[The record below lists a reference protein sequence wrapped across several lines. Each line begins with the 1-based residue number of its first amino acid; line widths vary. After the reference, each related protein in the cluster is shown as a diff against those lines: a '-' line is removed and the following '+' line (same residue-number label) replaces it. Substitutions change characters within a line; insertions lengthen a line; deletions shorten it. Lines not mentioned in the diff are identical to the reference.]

1 MANQRLPMRNIKEVL
16 RLKYQIGLSN
26 RQIADSLH
34 IAHSTISDYLQKAK
48 AAGIPWPLPEG
59 LSDQALES
67 RLFAR
72 SQLPARKDRAQPDYA
87 YLYNELRSFRNVNL
101 TLDLLWREYK
111 EKHPEGY
118 QYSQFC
124 ENYRSWRG
132 KLDYCMRQE
141 HRAGEK
147 VFVDYAKGL
156 SIVNPLTGEL
166 TMTHLFV
173 AVWGASNYTYA
184 EASLS
189 QDLSCWIGS
198 HVRALDHFGCSPR
211 LIVPDCL
218 KSGVSQA
225 CFYEPEIN
233 PTYADFAQHYGMAV
247 LPARPK
253 HPRDKAKVETGV
265 LIAKRWILAV
275 LRHRTFTSL
284 AELNAAIRE
293 LLPALNGRLLR
304 KMKKSRKELFETLD
318 RPNAQALPERSYEYA
333 EWKKATVNIDYHIEI
348 DRHYYSVPF
357 QWIREKLDVRL
368 TASIV
373 EVFRKG
379 ERVAAHPRSHVPH
392 KHTTLK
398 EHMPPDHRKYVE
410 WTPSR
415 IIHWAGQT
423 GPATAQ
429 LVEKILASRTFPEQG
444 YRSCLGILRLGKNY
458 GRERL
463 EAAALRA
470 LQFNTHS
477 FKSVRSILDRGLD
490 RQAGA
495 SQAGSGKTSLPFHDN
510 VRGRE
515 YFH

>member
-1 MANQRLPMRNIKEVL
+1 MANTRLPMRNIREVL
-16 RLKYQIGLSN
+16 RLKHQIGLSN
-26 RQIADSLH
+26 RQISESLRV
-34 IAHSTISDYLQKAK
+34 AHSTVSDYLRRAK
-48 AAGIPWPLPEG
+48 AAGISWPLPEN
-59 LSDQALES
+59 LSDLSLEN
-67 RLFAR
+67 RLFAD
-72 SQLPARKDRAQPDYA
+72 SQIPAKKGRAQPDYA
-87 YLYNELRSFRNVNL
+87 YVYDELRSYKNVNL

-111 EKHPEGY
+111 EQNPEGY
-118 QYSQFC
+118 QYSRFC
-124 ENYRSWRG
+124 DKYSSWRG

-166 TMTHLFV
+166 TVTHLFV

-198 HVRALDHFGCSPR
+198 HVRALNYFACGP
-211 LIVPDCL
+211 LILVPDCL

-233 PTYADFAQHYGMAV
+233 PTYADFAHHYGAAI

-284 AELNAAIRE
+284 AELNVAIRE
-293 LLPALNGRLLR
+293 LLPSLNGRLLR
-304 KMKKSRKELFETLD
+304 KMKKSRKELFESLD
-318 RPNAQALPERSYEYA
+318 RLSAQALPSLPYEYA
-333 EWKKATVNIDYHIEI
+333 EWKKATVNIDYHIEV

-357 QWIREKLDVRL
+357 RWIREKLDVRI

-379 ERVAAHPRSHVPH
+379 ERIAAHPRSRAPH

-398 EHMPPDHRKYVE
+398 EHMPPDHRKYAE

-415 IIHWAGQT
+415 IIRWAGQT
-423 GPATAQ
+423 GPATVQ
-429 LVEKILASRTFPEQG
+429 LVEKILASRTYPEQG
-444 YRSCLGILRLGKNY
+444 YRSCLGVLRLGKNY
-458 GRERL
+458 GPQRL
-463 EAAALRA
+463 EAASLRA
-470 LQFNTHS
+470 IQFNTYS
-477 FKSVRSILDRGLD
+477 FKAVRSILDRGLD
-490 RQAGA
+490 RQTDAPA
-495 SQAGSGKTSLPFHDN
+495 SDPQKSLPFHDN
-510 VRGRE
+510 VRGGA

>member
-1 MANQRLPMRNIKEVL
+1 MKNIREIL
-16 RLKYQIGLSN
+16 RLKYQLQLSN
-26 RQIADSLH
+26 RQIAGTQG
-34 IAHSTISDYLQKAK
+34 IAHTSVNDYLRKAK

-59 LSDQALES
+59 LSDQELES
-67 RLFAR
+67 RLF
-72 SQLPARKDRAQPDYA
+72 SNSIPAKGNHRPHPDYD
-87 YLYNELRSFRNVNL
+87 YIHNELRSYKNVNL

-111 EKHPEGY
+111 EQHSDGY

-124 ENYRSWRG
+124 EHYHRWRG

-166 TMTHLFV
+166 TATHLFV

-198 HVRALDHFGCSPR
+198 HVRALDYFGCVPHV
-211 LIVPDCL
+211 LVPDCL
-218 KSGVSQA
+218 KSGVSEA

-233 PTYADFAQHYGMAV
+233 STYADFAEHYGIAI

-293 LLPALNGRLLR
+293 LLEPLNHRLLR

-318 RPNAQALPERSYEYA
+318 HPNALPLLPRAYEYA
-333 EWKKATVNIDYHIEI
+333 EWKNATVNIDYHIEI

-357 QWIREKLDVRL
+357 QWIREKLDVRV
-368 TASIV
+368 TASVV

-379 ERVAAHPRSHVPH
+379 ERVAAHGRSGIPH

-415 IIHWAGQT
+415 IIQWAGQT

-429 LVEKILASRTFPEQG
+429 LVEKILASRTYPEQG
-444 YRSCLGILRLGKNY
+444 YRSCLEILRLGKNY
-458 GRERL
+458 GRDRL

-470 LQFNTHS
+470 LQFNTYS
-477 FKSVRSILDRGLD
+477 FKSVRSILARGLD
-490 RQAGA
+490 RQTNANP
-495 SQAGSGKTSLPFHDN
+495 TSTHKNGLPFHDN
-510 VRGRE
+510 VRGRN
-515 YFH
+515 YYH